1 MDDTNR
7 KQIIQRV
14 KELKQQYQYTD
25 IDIFNEDP
33 TYSIATY
40 IINTELNEV
49 DKNIIYLYADAGNLR
64 DLGKNIGCSHSSI
77 RPEVNRIKE
86 YIQGRINELRK
97 YW

>member
-14 KELKQQYQYTD
+14 KELKQQYKYTD